1 MIISKTPFRISF
13 FGGGTDYPGWY
24 LEHGGRVISTTI
36 NKYCYITIR
45 SIPAFFE
52 YNYRL
57 RYFATEEVLSI
68 DEIKHPA
75 IRETFKFLEIKQN
88 LELVHF
94 AEMPAQ
100 SGLGSSS
107 TFTVGL
113 LKALHAFKGEQI
125 WGNRLLKEALHVE
138 QRLIK
143 ENVGSQDQAAA
154 SFGGFNSIEFKK
166 DSSIIVEPLTISKK
180 RVKDLEDRLIL
191 VFTGFSRT
199 ASIIAHE
206 QIKNIP
212 SRTKELYKMLD
223 LANDAQEILM
233 DSERPLDDFGYL
245 LNKQWQLKKTMSNL
259 ISNQAI
265 DLLYKRA
272 ISAGAIGGKLLGA
285 GSGGFMLLYVPL
297 NNKAELLNKLDD
309 CTIVDFNFESDGP
322 RIIHYKPE

>member
-166 DSSIIVEPLTISKK
+166 DSSNNCGTVNYFKETGK
-180 RVKDLEDRLIL
+180 RFR
-191 VFTGFSRT
+191 R
-199 ASIIAHE
+199 
-206 QIKNIP
+206 
-212 SRTKELYKMLD
+212 
-223 LANDAQEILM
+223 
-233 DSERPLDDFGYL
+233 
-245 LNKQWQLKKTMSNL
+245 
-259 ISNQAI
+259 
-265 DLLYKRA
+265 
-272 ISAGAIGGKLLGA
+272 
-285 GSGGFMLLYVPL
+285 
-297 NNKAELLNKLDD
+297 
-309 CTIVDFNFESDGP
+309 
-322 RIIHYKPE
+322 

>member
-1 MIISKTPFRISF
+1 M
-13 FGGGTDYPGWY
+13 
-24 LEHGGRVISTTI
+24 
-36 NKYCYITIR
+36 
-45 SIPAFFE
+45 
-52 YNYRL
+52 
-57 RYFATEEVLSI
+57 
-68 DEIKHPA
+68 
-75 IRETFKFLEIKQN
+75 
-88 LELVHF
+88 
-94 AEMPAQ
+94 
-100 SGLGSSS
+100 
-107 TFTVGL
+107 
-113 LKALHAFKGEQI
+113 
-125 WGNRLLKEALHVE
+125 
-138 QRLIK
+138 
-143 ENVGSQDQAAA
+143 
-154 SFGGFNSIEFKK
+154 
-166 DSSIIVEPLTISKK
+166 EPLTISKK